1 MVRALG
7 VGDNSLDDE
16 HDRGDEEE
24 RSHMLVE
31 PSSGNRRGPA
41 RELFDA
47 ASSSSGGGW
56 SAARLWP
63 GVLFLLS
70 LVGAYYLIRKGEGHK
85 VQVSDA
91 KEGTTPSQIGFH
103 GATFTHERLYA
114 TRKEGEKI
122 LSLLEGY
129 YFSKDQ
135 AFRMLMASWAVVWDF
150 EATAPGKRDRNEKL
164 VDAMARALVTDEQ
177 KTFLMGGIGS
187 SAMAGHEN
195 CNYDSYQKQ
204 MERLWQPVWKAA
216 GMNFAFQNAG
226 GGEECGDTRHNQ
238 QFCLKQNISPDV
250 DIVHYSF
257 TYSIDDLAHVQHE
270 NLIRWAQLLPKQP
283 IVHILDVG
291 YDDPASNPSN
301 PFHQLVRYYAMYG
314 HSIFGLRAALQ
325 RGGHDYESE
334 PFDRFDSGYVGDGY
348 HDTTRYGELEY
359 DEVRRNSLGVVMR
372 SADKVNI
379 VSSVSFCCNRAVV
392 IVLNSTCAI
401 TLIPSIPAPWDFR
414 SLLMRSRMCTPGH
427 FSRRSI

>member
-1 MVRALG
+1 
-7 VGDNSLDDE
+7 
-16 HDRGDEEE
+16 
-24 RSHMLVE
+24 
-31 PSSGNRRGPA
+31 
-41 RELFDA
+41 
-47 ASSSSGGGW
+47 
-56 SAARLWP
+56 
-63 GVLFLLS
+63 
-70 LVGAYYLIRKGEGHK
+70 VGAYYLIRKGEGHK

-164 VDAMARALVTDEQ
+164 VDTMARALVTDEQ

-314 HSIFGLRAALQ
+314 HNIFGLRAALQ

>member
-164 VDAMARALVTDEQ
+164 VDTMARALVTDIPH
-177 KTFLMGGIGS
+177 GR
-187 SAMAGHEN
+187 
-195 CNYDSYQKQ
+195 D
-204 MERLWQPVWKAA
+204 R
-216 GMNFAFQNAG
+216 
-226 GGEECGDTRHNQ
+226 
-238 QFCLKQNISPDV
+238 
-250 DIVHYSF
+250 
-257 TYSIDDLAHVQHE
+257 
-270 NLIRWAQLLPKQP
+270 
-283 IVHILDVG
+283 IL
-291 YDDPASNPSN
+291 
-301 PFHQLVRYYAMYG
+301 R
-314 HSIFGLRAALQ
+314 
-325 RGGHDYESE
+325 
-334 PFDRFDSGYVGDGY
+334 DG
-348 HDTTRYGELEY
+348 
-359 DEVRRNSLGVVMR
+359 R
-372 SADKVNI
+372 S
-379 VSSVSFCCNRAVV
+379 
-392 IVLNSTCAI
+392 
-401 TLIPSIPAPWDFR
+401 
-414 SLLMRSRMCTPGH
+414 
-427 FSRRSI
+427 